1 MAAVVSLLGT
11 ATFNTTNGGAK
22 TVTATPAVNDLIVIV
37 TANTGTTLTNVNPT
51 DNQTGGTYTLVN
63 TAVKATSADTMQVWV
78 RDNLITSATST
89 NFTQNI
95 TTTTGGGIVVLKI
108 TGMGKVGSAA
118 IVQSAIQSNQAS
130 GGTPAPVLGATPKS
144 YNPIIGA
151 VFNASNIAT
160 LTPRTG
166 YTEVADIGYNT
177 PATGLEVMYD
187 NSGETSATITW
198 GSTSVSA
205 FASIAVELNS
215 TILNIAN
222 TSLSGAGTV
231 SFVGSAKRYGLVSL
245 TGQGTISPTPRLVK
259 FVDASF
265 NASLSYDILG
275 IIKKLVNA
283 NLSSTASI
291 SSSYIWRQNY
301 NGYRDTEDDNQRI
314 TEAGD
319 FRITERFID
328 AQVALNSVG
337 TLSADGTYIMG
348 NQTYY
353 GLASFTGT
361 GTLSPVGIAKRYGAG
376 SYSAAGTKTFTPT
389 LKLKGASSFTG
400 TGTESST
407 GRLFKGG
414 FSNLTAT
421 GTISPT
427 AKRTTYA
434 IVNALA
440 NGTDI
445 AAAERRVFGVIDL
458 HGVHSGSFTPTLKL
472 KPKFYGDGICTLSS
486 TSTFKGKGQTSLT
499 GTGTLTG
506 QGYRIKIG
514 ASSLT
519 ASGTLTATAFD
530 STMYVRDLGTWKVS
544 VPYVKDNNIWKRP
557 LAIYKNQSG
566 LWKRVS

>member
-22 TVTATPAVNDLIVIV
+22 SVTATPAVNDLIVIV
-37 TANTGTTLTNVNPT
+37 AANSGSTSTTTAPT
-51 DNQTGGTYTLVN
+51 DNATGGTYTLVN
-63 TAVKATSADTMQVWV
+63 TAVKATSADTMQIYV
-78 RDNLITSATST
+78 RNNLITSATST
-89 NFTQNI
+89 IFTQNQ
-95 TTTTGGGIVVLKI
+95 TTATGGGIVVLKI
-108 TGMGKVGSAA
+108 TGMSKVGSAA
-118 IVQSAIQSNQAS
+118 IVQSAIQSNIAS
-130 GGTPAPVLGATPKS
+130 GTPAPVLGATPKS

-151 VFNASNIAT
+151 VFNASNVAT

-166 YTEVADIGYNT
+166 YTEVADLGYNS
-177 PATGLEVMYD
+177 PATGLEVMYI
-187 NSGETSATITW
+187 NSGETSGTITW
-198 GSTSVSA
+198 GSTSPSA
-205 FASIAVELNS
+205 FASIAVELDS

-231 SFVGSAKRYGLVSL
+231 SFVGSTTRYGLVSL

-275 IIKKLVNA
+275 ITKKLVNA

-445 AAAERRVFGVIDL
+445 AAAERRVFGVVDL
-458 HGVHSGSFTPTLKL
+458 HGVHSGLFTPTLKL

-499 GTGTLTG
+499 GTGTLTS

-519 ASGTLTATAFD
+519 ASGTLSAIAFD
-530 STMYVRDLGTWKVS
+530 ATMYVRDLGTWKVS
-544 VPYVKDNNIWKRP
+544 VPYVKHNNIWKRP